1 MKTAVTILLTGA
13 AVAGLIYYFRDKE
26 PVRKVLDRTNDMLSN
41 ASDKVK
47 EQYGKLAKKG
57 QGTVPEVA

>member
-13 AVAGLIYYFRDKE
+13 AVAGLVYYFRDKE
-26 PVRKVLDRTNDMLSN
+26 PVRKVLDRSNDLLAN
-41 ASDKVK
+41 ASDLVK

-57 QGTVPEVA
+57 QDNVAEMA